1 MDTMMQ
7 KLPELLS
14 RYKYVLLI
22 AAIGIAFMLLPAESP
37 REQSP
42 SAEDTVQSLSQQ
54 EQLEQILSKIDG
66 VGSVR
71 VLLTEAQ
78 GEKTLYE
85 YDEDSADG
93 TDSMQLRRET
103 VLITDSD
110 RSQTG
115 LIRQVIPP
123 VYQGAVVVC
132 KGADSAAVRLAVV
145 QAVSAATGL
154 SADRISVLKMK

>member
-22 AAIGIAFMLLPAESP
+22 AAIGIVFMLLPAESP
-37 REQSP
+37 REQAP

-71 VLLTEAQ
+71 VLLTVAQ

-115 LIRQVIPP
+115 LVRQVIPP

>member
-71 VLLTEAQ
+71 VLLTVAQ